1 MSAENLINPPKKDMT
16 PVWFELPNG
25 SKRVFPRHA
34 VAKMLA
40 DKNRGWKECEPDFVP
55 KNKVRPFDEGKTNIG
70 IKNANTDM
78 TGRQIEEFLTQTV
91 AELKDFA
98 AKNEVSLT
106 GCKTKKEILE
116 AIEKSGKLK

>member
-1 MSAENLINPPKKDMT
+1 MAENLISPPKKDNT

-40 DKNRGWKECEPDFVP
+40 DKNRGWKECEPEFTP
-55 KNKVRPFDEGKTNIG
+55 ANKIRPYDEGKTHTG
-70 IKNANTDM
+70 IKNANTEK
-78 TGRQIEEFLTQTV
+78 TGRQIEEFLMQTV
-91 AELKDFA
+91 NELKDYA
-98 AKNEVSLT
+98 AKNGVSLT

-116 AIEKSGKLK
+116 AIEKAGKLL